1 MQVKFLNNQIKAQH
15 FRGVPP
21 SEIMVPYPNINSLL
35 ESQANFYKDK
45 IFIKIENDEMSDIN
59 FYKKVNQYSNYLN
72 KKKLKKIYFLYQT
85 LIQFFF

>member
-45 IFIKIENDEMSDIN
+45 IFIKIENEPKCPILI
-59 FYKKVNQYSNYLN
+59 FI
-72 KKKLKKIYFLYQT
+72 KKLINIQT
-85 LIQFFF
+85 I

>member
-45 IFIKIENDEMSDIN
+45 IFIKIEN
-59 FYKKVNQYSNYLN
+59 
-72 KKKLKKIYFLYQT
+72 
-85 LIQFFF
+85 